1 MKYEAEIDGR
11 QVMIELEQ
19 RGGSL
24 RALVGDRSY
33 EAEVLRLEEEGAYLI
48 IVGERIFEARTWSDP
63 SGFLRVKVRD
73 RLFDVKIM
81 DRKQR
86 RGAAEHGQQGQALLT
101 APMPGKVVRVLVN
114 QGDDVEAG
122 QGVVVV
128 EAMKMQ
134 NEIKS
139 PKAGRVIDLRA
150 SEGATVNA
158 GQVLAIIE

>member
-11 QVMIELEQ
+11 QVMVELEQ
-19 RGGSL
+19 RDGHL
-24 RALVGDRSY
+24 RARVGDRSY
-33 EAEVLRLEEEGAYLI
+33 EAEVTRLEEEGAYLI
-48 IVGERIFEARTWSDP
+48 VVGDSIYEARTWSDQ
-63 SGFLRVKVRD
+63 SGSIRVKVRD
-73 RLFDVKIM
+73 RLYDAKIM

-86 RGAAEHGQQGQALLT
+86 RGAAEQGQEGQALLT

-114 QGDDVEAG
+114 QGDDVAAG
-122 QGVVVV
+122 QGIVVV